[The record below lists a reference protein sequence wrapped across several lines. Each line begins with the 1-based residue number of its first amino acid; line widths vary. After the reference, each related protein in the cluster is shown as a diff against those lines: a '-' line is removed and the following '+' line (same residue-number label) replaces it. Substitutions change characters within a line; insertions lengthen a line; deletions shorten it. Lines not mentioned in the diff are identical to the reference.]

1 MSQKTFEVVFSGKLV
16 EGAAPQKVKANVA
29 ALFKVE
35 VAKVERLFSG
45 ATVSIKKGLDEATA
59 KKYQLALHRAG
70 AITRVINRA
79 AAPPTSKAAPARP
92 TQAKPAAQPRRPAP
106 AAKPATG
113 KAAAGV
119 GLQKSVV
126 KQAPSGVGEFA
137 AAQIDAP
144 GTVLVKHQ
152 EIPPPQID
160 TSSLSMDQ
168 SGAELVKHER
178 IPEPEFDL
186 GGLSMGAEGEALGQE
201 TPFEPLEVDV
211 SNMSMDEA
219 GVTLVE
225 HEETPVPKIDTSN
238 LSLD

>member
-70 AITRVINRA
+70 AITRVVNRA
-79 AAPPTSKAAPARP
+79 AQPAAPR
-92 TQAKPAAQPRRPAP
+92 AA
-106 AAKPATG
+106 AAKPAP
-113 KAAAGV
+113 KQRAAPPPQAAVKKGGSAADV

-126 KQAPSGVGEFA
+126 KQAPAGVGELA
-137 AAQIDAP
+137 GTHIDVP
-144 GTVLVKHQ
+144 GTVLVAHQ
-152 EIPPPQID
+152 EIPPPNID
-160 TSSLSMDQ
+160 TSGLSMDKA
-168 SGAELVKHER
+168 GAELIEHEVV
-178 IPEPEFDL
+178 PEPDFDL
-186 GGLSMGAEGEALGQE
+186 AGLTLGAEGEAIGKE
-201 TPFEPLEVDV
+201 TPFVPLKVDV
-211 SNMSMDEA
+211 SAMSMDKP

-225 HEETPVPKIDTSN
+225 HEEVPEPKIDTSK
-238 LSLD
+238 LKLE